1 MLSLDVLDVPQ
12 QHFPLHV
19 GRRAHHVSALPGL
32 DLHFGFKTKNRIL
45 YCHYTQEMYNLQE
58 ETTTYKQQAFILQ
71 FADKVKVQ
79 EYIGSRMR
87 FSVELLMRRRRFV
100 VLMTDIHVY
109 KTQQMLVT
117 LLNVSAFSFRSQLW
131 ESPPTRG

>member
-1 MLSLDVLDVPQ
+1 
-12 QHFPLHV
+12 
-19 GRRAHHVSALPGL
+19 
-32 DLHFGFKTKNRIL
+32 
-45 YCHYTQEMYNLQE
+45 MYNLQE
-58 ETTTYKQQAFILQ
+58 ETTYKQQAFILQ